1 MGTLLVLLLQILY
14 IYMHH
19 SRFCLYQIYMYLSV
33 SDSESLLN
41 IPVKEYVLYP
51 THAIHATALA
61 LPFFECGSAYG
72 MRKHGTRKHGT
83 SRHYS

>member
-33 SDSESLLN
+33 SDSESLLD
-41 IPVKEYVLYP
+41 IPYRNTFFILHTPY
-51 THAIHATALA
+51 TRQLSLCLSLSADLHTACENTA
-61 LPFFECGSAYG
+61 RENTG
-72 MRKHGTRKHGT
+72 RTGTT
-83 SRHYS
+83 L